1 MRVVAALI
9 PVLAAA
15 CGLQNSEREE
25 AQELLTRIS
34 KLDLNAPFDVRGQ
47 QLEALRAFPLRAPAL
62 HDVRERCV
70 QTHAGLLA
78 AERQQADARSRIER
92 AEAAGTR
99 DPGELKAIA
108 ASLADAARAL
118 RDAHRALPDCEK
130 QARELAFKR

>member
-1 MRVVAALI
+1 M
-9 PVLAAA
+9 
-15 CGLQNSEREE
+15 QNSERAE

-47 QLEALRAFPLRAPAL
+47 QIEALRAFPLTVPAM

-78 AERQQADARSRIER
+78 AERQQADARTRIER

-99 DPGELKAIA
+99 DPGELTAIA

-118 RDAHRALPDCEK
+118 QDAHRALPDCEK